1 MSRKTTFAELGI
13 GPDHEPFIIAEMSG
27 NHNGSLER
35 ALEIVDAVAA
45 TGAQAVKLQTYTAE
59 TMTLDINEGDFRI
72 EDPESLWHGYSLY
85 DLYEKAHTPWEWH
98 KEIFDRARKRGML
111 CFSSPFD
118 ATAVDFLEELD
129 APLYKIASFECVDIP
144 LIRKVAATGKPMI
157 ISTGMATP
165 DDIELAVRTA
175 KESGAGDVMIL
186 KCTSSYPATPENS
199 NLRTI
204 PNMRDA
210 FGVQV
215 GLSDHTLGIGAAVA
229 AVAFGARAIEKHV
242 TLKREEGGVDA
253 DFSLEPEE
261 LKALVDETRRA
272 WQALG
277 KVHYGRTGSE
287 EGSRAFRRSLYIC
300 KSLQAGDVLD
310 ETNLRAI
317 RPGFGLEPKY
327 YDMLL
332 GKRVNQDVQRGTPMS
347 WELIG

>member
-1 MSRKTTFAELGI
+1 MSRKTSFADLGI
-13 GPDHEPFIIAEMSG
+13 GLDQEPFIIAEMSG
-27 NHNGSLER
+27 NHNGSLDR

-45 TGAQAVKLQTYTAE
+45 TGAQAIKLQTYTAE
-59 TMTLDINEGDFRI
+59 TMTLDIDEGDFRI
-72 EDPESLWHGYSLY
+72 EDPNSPWVGYSLY
-85 DLYEKAHTPWEWH
+85 DLYDKAHTPWDWH
-98 KEIFDRARKRGML
+98 KAIFDRASKHGML

-144 LIRKVAATGKPMI
+144 LIRKVASTGKPMI

-175 KESGAGDVMIL
+175 RESGAGDVMIL

-204 PNMRDA
+204 PNMSDA

-229 AVAFGARAIEKHV
+229 AVAFGAIAIEKHV

-253 DFSLEPEE
+253 DFSLEPHE
-261 LKALVDETRRA
+261 LQLLVDETRRA

-277 KVHYGRTGSE
+277 EVHYGRTGSE
-287 EGSRAFRRSLYIC
+287 EGSKAFRRSLYIC
-300 KSLQAGDVLD
+300 KPLKAGDVLD

-317 RPGFGLEPKY
+317 RPGFGLPPKY
-327 YDMLL
+327 YDLLL

-347 WELIG
+347 WDLIG